1 MDIIGKNKMEIK
13 ITWMSEIEM
22 LEVFKNED

>member
-13 ITWMSEIEM
+13 IIWMSEIEM